1 MLTQLAL
8 LPILAVTVTGVTS
21 QARDTEVVVDVTTSE
36 PISPSRIRP
45 MAGHRLLYLF
55 VNDSTSAQETFANGK
70 HSVTARA
77 RTSYTK
83 LEIPLDPGV
92 RCYEPAE
99 VGATASGLRVQFSCS
114 TSSAAS
120 AEVTAETEMPAPRA
134 HREKKPA
141 TPAPS
146 QELLKAALA
155 LPEELAYAAKTEMEQ
170 EDNPPGKPSDGDR
183 KTATGQP
190 ARELK
195 EALAAAIPLAP
206 LPKVPAPAAEGTDKP
221 LPARIDAG
229 GIASVKAATTPLP
242 TESAAPAANAAPP
255 VAASAESSRGSSWF
269 ALVVVLLVG
278 VAGGV
283 LALTRRRGRHEGL
296 IKILETAAIGPKRTL
311 LVARVNGQTM
321 VLGASEAG
329 IALLG
334 SLDGKMETPVAPV
347 MENLPKLMDRF
358 EKASPVE
365 ATEPALASESEP
377 EDDLEPDG
385 EFGVL
390 RRLFRRKRKLTSER
404 DDAAFRELLEDS
416 FGDQELRDRLAHGL
430 TAKVS

>member
-21 QARDTEVVVDVTTSE
+21 QSRDNEVVVDVSTSE
-36 PISPSRIRP
+36 PIPPSRIRP

-55 VNDSTSAQETFANGK
+55 VNDSTPAQEVFANGK

-99 VGATASGLRVQFSCS
+99 VGSTGSGLRVQFSCS
-114 TSSAAS
+114 TSNAAS
-120 AEVTAETEMPAPRA
+120 AEATAETETPVPRA
-134 HREKKPA
+134 HREKKQA
-141 TPAPS
+141 TPAAS

-170 EDNPPGKPSDGDR
+170 EDNPPGKPSDGNSKAAAD
-183 KTATGQP
+183 QP

-195 EALAAAIPLAP
+195 DALAAAIPLAP
-206 LPKVPAPAAEGTDKP
+206 TPKSPTPAAAETDKL
-221 LPARIDAG
+221 LPVRIDAG
-229 GIASVKAATTPLP
+229 GVALVKGATAPLGPNSPAVSANVATPV
-242 TESAAPAANAAPP
+242 T
-255 VAASAESSRGSSWF
+255 VGAESSRGNSWF

-278 VAGGV
+278 AAGGV
-283 LALTRRRGRHEGL
+283 LALTRRRARHEGL

-334 SLDGKMETPVAPV
+334 SLDGKIETPVAAV
-347 MENLPKLMDRF
+347 MGHLPKLR
-358 EKASPVE
+358 EQYGEPEVA
-365 ATEPALASESEP
+365 AAAEPAVAPESAP
-377 EDDLEPDG
+377 DDDESDG

-390 RRLFRRKRKLTSER
+390 RRLFRRKRKLNGER